1 MTDPEIKQY
10 LDENNWE
17 IHAQDGISKILN
29 TSRQIIDTDYN
40 FDTDMITLVTP
51 DNIFTFKWILK
62 NY

>member
-17 IHAQDGISKILN
+17 IHAQEGISKILN

-51 DNIFTFKWILK
+51 DNTFTFKWILK